1 MSWIIGL
8 IIFIAFLFFLFS
20 FPKQTL
26 GCLGVI
32 VVLALL
38 LYYLVIYQPEQARK
52 ELRDQVVV
60 SVSYNEENCAKKY
73 PLLVKIHNKSSKTVT
88 KVSWDLDVYQPGYST
103 DLAGYADYSSDKIL
117 RPGEEWQTCYTLPR
131 NIANRVDQER
141 LEYRISGKY
150 VTFE

>member
-8 IIFIAFLFFLFS
+8 LIFFAFLFFLFS

-32 VVLALL
+32 VVSALL
-38 LYYLVIYQPEQARK
+38 LYYLLIHQPEQTRK
-52 ELRDQVVV
+52 HLGNQVVV
-60 SVSYNEENCAKKY
+60 SVSYTVENCTKKY
-73 PLLVKIHNKSSKTVT
+73 PLLVRIHNKSSKTVT
-88 KVSWDLDVYQPGYST
+88 KVHWDLGVYQPGYST

-117 RPGEEWQTCYTLPR
+117 KPGEKWQSCYTLPR
-131 NIANRVDQER
+131 DIASRVDQER